1 MFFILNCVFTHNF
14 TFFLDLRPDS
24 YNLITVL
31 VASGNI
37 FMAHEYVTKKGSHR
51 ICETTKIR
59 ISPYKLNRVFIV
71 YSQNLRRSAR

>member
-14 TFFLDLRPDS
+14 TFFFRFRPDS

-37 FMAHEYVTKKGSHR
+37 FMAHEYVTKKSSHR

-59 ISPYKLNRVFIV
+59 IMNRVFIV
-71 YSQNLRRSAR
+71 YSQNLRRSARYAR